1 MEKTQYKK
9 EAYNTLLTVIASAI
23 SALGLYVFV
32 YPSAFAPSGVDGIA
46 TMLQELTGW
55 NAGYFTLLINLPLL
69 IAAWFLLKKKYV
81 IYTLVFTLLSSV
93 MLVVMERVEFY
104 QYQGTYERLIAAII
118 SGILLGARTG
128 IMLKL
133 GASSGGIDVV
143 ACMVQKKLPYK
154 NIENIISIIC
164 YAIMAVSYF
173 VYKDLNCILLA
184 VIQMMIF
191 EKTTGKFL
199 KDNRNAMEFKI
210 VTKNPLQIKE
220 AIIYNLKHGATIVES
235 KGMFTEDGS
244 AIVFTVV
251 NNRQIPD
258 FLNLLKQYPDTFVYY
273 VEVAGVQGNFRWGKY
288 DIAK

>member
-1 MEKTQYKK
+1 MEKGDIKK
-9 EAYNTLLTVIASAI
+9 ELYNALMTVLASVI

-46 TMLQELTGW
+46 TMLQQLTGW
-55 NAGYFTLLINLPLL
+55 NAGYFTVIINLPLL
-69 IAAWFLLKKKYV
+69 IAAWFLLKRKYV
-81 IYTLVFTLLSSV
+81 VYTVVFTALSSAL
-93 MLVVMERVEFY
+93 LVLLETVEFY
-104 QYQGTYERLIAAII
+104 QYQGTYERLVAAII

-128 IMLKL
+128 IMLKI

-143 ACMVQKKLPYK
+143 ACMVQKKFPYR
-154 NIENIISIIC
+154 NIENIISLIC
-164 YAIMAVSYF
+164 YVIMGVSYF
-173 VYKDLNCILLA
+173 VYNDLNCILLA
-184 VIQMMIF
+184 VIQMLIF

-210 VTKNPLQIKE
+210 ITKNPKEIKE
-220 AIIYNLKHGATIVES
+220 EILFNLKHGATVVES

-258 FLNLLKQYPDTFVYY
+258 FLNLMKKHPDTFVYY

>member
-1 MEKTQYKK
+1 M
-9 EAYNTLLTVIASAI
+9 TVLASVI

-46 TMLQELTGW
+46 TMLQQLTGW
-55 NAGYFTLLINLPLL
+55 NAGYFTVIINLPLL
-69 IAAWFLLKKKYV
+69 IAAWFLLKRKYV
-81 IYTLVFTLLSSV
+81 VYTVVFTALSSAL
-93 MLVVMERVEFY
+93 LVLLETVEFY
-104 QYQGTYERLIAAII
+104 QYQGTYERLVAAII

-128 IMLKL
+128 IMLKI

-143 ACMVQKKLPYK
+143 ACMVQKKFPYR
-154 NIENIISIIC
+154 NIENIISLIC
-164 YAIMAVSYF
+164 YVIMGVSYF
-173 VYKDLNCILLA
+173 VYNDLNCILLA
-184 VIQMMIF
+184 VIQMLIF

-210 VTKNPLQIKE
+210 ITKNPKEIKE
-220 AIIYNLKHGATIVES
+220 EILFNLKHGATVVES

-258 FLNLLKQYPDTFVYY
+258 FLNLMKKHPDTFVYY